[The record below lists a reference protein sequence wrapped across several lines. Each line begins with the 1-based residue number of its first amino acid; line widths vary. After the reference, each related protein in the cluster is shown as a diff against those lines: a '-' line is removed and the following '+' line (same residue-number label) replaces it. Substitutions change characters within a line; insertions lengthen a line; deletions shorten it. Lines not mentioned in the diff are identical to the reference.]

1 MGVYNEVC
9 KCKECR
15 GIYKKGI
22 PYIYT
27 KCGAKIGTHTPFI
40 LQALGGDEVTM
51 TDKCEKIVT
60 KKTLF
65 G

>member
-1 MGVYNEVC
+1 MYTMKYVNAKNVGEY
-9 KCKECR
+9 
-15 GIYKKGI
+15 IKKGI